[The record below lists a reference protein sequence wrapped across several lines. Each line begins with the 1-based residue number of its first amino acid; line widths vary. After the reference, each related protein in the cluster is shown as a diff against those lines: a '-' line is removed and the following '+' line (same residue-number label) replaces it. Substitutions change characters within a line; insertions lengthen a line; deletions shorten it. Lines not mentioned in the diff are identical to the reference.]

1 LGRTLKEE
9 QHMGLNVNLL
19 RESFDVVVERSPN
32 LTRRFYEILFERYP
46 QTQHMFPPARR
57 SRQEGMLTEALV
69 AVLDHLEDA
78 PWLTD
83 TLHAL
88 GAKHVDYGV
97 TDEMYGWVGDALLRT
112 LAEVCASDWSPELE
126 AAWAAAFG
134 AIAGLMQEGARQAA
148 PDTERRAS

>member
-1 LGRTLKEE
+1 
-9 QHMGLNVNLL
+9 MSLNVKLL

-32 LTRRFYEILFERYP
+32 LTHRFYEILFERYP
-46 QTQHMFPPARR
+46 QTKPMFPEGRR

-112 LAEVCASDWSPELE
+112 LAEIGGKDWSPELE

-134 AIAGLMQEGARQAA
+134 AIASLMQEGARLAG
-148 PDTERRAS
+148 PDTERRAVG

>member
-1 LGRTLKEE
+1 
-9 QHMGLNVNLL
+9 MSLNVKLL
-19 RESFDVVVERSPN
+19 RDSFDVVVERSPH
-32 LTRRFYEILFERYP
+32 LTHRFYEILFERYP
-46 QTQHMFPPARR
+46 QTQHMFPAGRR

-78 PWLTD
+78 PWLTG

-112 LAEVCASDWSPELE
+112 LAETCANDWTPELE

-134 AIAGLMQEGARQAA
+134 AIASLMQEGARLSGV
-148 PDTERRAS
+148 DTERRAAS